1 MHQKDGAAGV
11 RTGADM
17 LNRLIKDIIIDQ
29 NALPSLSQF
38 VVVLRERI
46 QTTNQLQ
53 RMFLIEWVSTL
64 DSVPGIDLLQFL
76 PNILEGLFKILC
88 DDNFEVRRNC
98 EQVLDSFLAK
108 ITQAAN
114 SFEYVI
120 TFSFFTV
127 MSAVF
132 VRGECP
138 IPHMLAFVADIM
150 WPENANA
157 A

>member
-1 MHQKDGAAGV
+1 M